1 VKPFIRIASLL
12 LVACLLGG
20 GVAFAQT
27 TDSTAAPTETTEQ
40 APVAEGSI
48 NIVQTDTSRYDD
60 GGQVTMVVEFRGL
73 PADVDPAQVVVTQ
86 NGEPLPRDQWSIAPG
101 ERSLV
106 PSAVALVID
115 TSDSMAGEPLDAA
128 KAAATAFVDQKGAG
142 DFVSIVAFSDE
153 AAVASQFTNSPETLK
168 SVIDALEPNGGTA
181 MFDGIIAA
189 AELFD
194 ELQPDVRRSMI
205 VLTDGADSNSEA
217 DRAAAT
223 EALTSRGLRAFGVA
237 LESDEFSP
245 DDVGAIASDAGGF
258 LLTTAEASE
267 LSALYG
273 QIQSEL
279 NRLVVIRLSS
289 GQTTPGEASFG
300 VEYPGLDPV
309 ESVVAVPGFSTPTTV
324 APTTTTIYQL
334 TAGSAVT
341 PTYDAPLDPG
351 ALILLI
357 TLGIGGATALFVYIL
372 VGNEGDGTSRFGQRL
387 AAYGRRG
394 GLAEER
400 RSFVERI
407 PLLNRFTAAAEE
419 QVRKRGLLNAVNA
432 TLEQGN
438 LPLSAGEAIAAGI
451 GLSAIAGLIVGLV
464 TRNVTVG
471 AVVAGF
477 ALILVFAII
486 NFIGGREKRRFE
498 NQLPDTLTL
507 LSTSLRAGY
516 SLLQAVEAV
525 AQEAPSPTGRE
536 FGRAIAEAR
545 LGRQVTEALDGITQR
560 TQSKDFEWA
569 VMAIEIQRE
578 VGGNLAEVLQTV
590 ADTMLARNRLRGEIK
605 ALTAEGRISAL
616 VLGLL
621 PFAIGGFLFVSN
633 PDYLQPLFTNLFGQ
647 IAIGAGLLLMGGGML
662 WLRKIVNIEV

>member
-1 VKPFIRIASLL
+1 
-12 LVACLLGG
+12 
-20 GVAFAQT
+20 
-27 TDSTAAPTETTEQ
+27 
-40 APVAEGSI
+40 
-48 NIVQTDTSRYDD
+48 
-60 GGQVTMVVEFRGL
+60 
-73 PADVDPAQVVVTQ
+73 VVVTQ